1 MFVEGDK
8 KGTVAVGRNRSS
20 DGGEWERESDDVHE
34 REMLAATAAAVN
46 DTPVI
51 GGEWWLW
58 SSFSFKK
65 KIYCNLLD

>member
-8 KGTVAVGRNRSS
+8 KGTMAVGRNRSS
-20 DGGEWERESDDVHE
+20 DGGEWEGDDVHE

-51 GGEWWLW
+51 GGEWWWW
-58 SSFSFKK
+58 SSSFYSKK
-65 KIYCNLLD
+65 KINGS